1 MLVAMWWCVN
11 NWMHFYTFAHI
22 SNCWNDDTQ
31 MGWQAQ
37 SWWQLQSGGWWLLQ
51 HRGTLL
57 AAKIGGGS
65 VWGARRVYDASSSGG
80 SQLYLSSIVQG
91 WRGDEDVR
99 VVRVSE
105 LSDTRLPHA
114 SPEWPQQRVGSC
126 AAQYLLSTYLH
137 IYISTHWVQSW
148 GLACTIFYESLQKY
162 VTSNNDI
169 PISNVCSSDEL
180 IELCRYKCV

>member
-1 MLVAMWWCVN
+1 
-11 NWMHFYTFAHI
+11 
-22 SNCWNDDTQ
+22 

-57 AAKIGGGS
+57 AAKTGGGS
-65 VWGARRVYDASSSGG
+65 VWDARRVYDASSSGG
-80 SQLYLSSIVQG
+80 SQLYLSSIIQG

-137 IYISTHWVQSW
+137 IYTLGAELRASVDNILWITAEICHIKQWHSHLKCLQFRQTHWV
-148 GLACTIFYESLQKY
+148 
-162 VTSNNDI
+162 V
-169 PISNVCSSDEL
+169 
-180 IELCRYKCV
+180 

>member
-1 MLVAMWWCVN
+1 MKW
-11 NWMHFYTFAHI
+11 
-22 SNCWNDDTQ
+22 
-31 MGWQAQ
+31 
-37 SWWQLQSGGWWLLQ
+37 
-51 HRGTLL
+51 
-57 AAKIGGGS
+57 
-65 VWGARRVYDASSSGG
+65 
-80 SQLYLSSIVQG
+80 
-91 WRGDEDVR
+91 DEDVR
-99 VVRVSE
+99 IVRVSE

-169 PISNVCSSDEL
+169 PISNVRSSDKL
-180 IELCRYKCV
+180 IPQLSCVEVCLDRYALMIYDVYDLSSDN

>member
-1 MLVAMWWCVN
+1 
-11 NWMHFYTFAHI
+11 
-22 SNCWNDDTQ
+22 
-31 MGWQAQ
+31 MGWQVQ

-57 AAKIGGGS
+57 AAKTGGGS
-65 VWGARRVYDASSSGG
+65 VWDARRVYDASSSVG
-80 SQLYLSSIVQG
+80 SQLYLSSIVVQG

-126 AAQYLLSTYLH
+126 AAQYLLST

-169 PISNVCSSDEL
+169 PISNVCSSDKL